1 MDSENKVVTIKV
13 SYNQLCSSLKA
24 CLEKLITIERESF
37 IRIDDKEKLVA
48 FLRSDF
54 KLGDLKDV
62 KILRKSKKH
71 KDYIPL
77 ETDSDFKSLSR
88 SLKVKNH
95 IKLLINDST
104 PATKFCSPNCLGG
117 DSEKKKTI
125 DFASLGKAL
134 VEASFTVMSDF
145 RGEEFQAHTKPQTQP
160 TQPTQPQTRTQSA
173 KGQYETKPKDASN
186 NDCVH
191 ELVACD
197 SCNPTNFVPIKGVR
211 FKCLICPDYDLCQAC
226 ESKQHVEEKNNGDHL
241 YTHPMIKITRPLLDT
256 RTNCPRAFSNSNDI
270 IYDIPLNGCSLA
282 NKDKIES
289 ILREGSIDDFF
300 KNVDKIIEES
310 DRYKIL
316 SSLLKTEN
324 IQDEDEDTRFAMLQ
338 SLVESSNVQADV
350 CTSSQNNED
359 SDDQETKSADEIDMK
374 NINLNHEPELLS
386 EYNKVQIYTK
396 RFSQDAKVIS
406 LVLYNNSS
414 IPIAGGDLKFEFYDS
429 NASEVILVKNVR
441 AILSGEKRSYNLGI
455 LTEKFNSLSGRR
467 LKISTTD
474 DTIIMDGNYSPGET
488 TSLNIMN
495 KPILAN
501 PLDNKSEKGS
511 IEVILVPK
519 SNSMAQIIIT
529 NKSKT
534 RLDCSNLKF
543 KVINCFDQVV
553 CNLNVVHGRKILPER
568 TTKYNIGLSNA
579 HLKYPFKL
587 LIVTDSFFASCDLS
601 LKNLNGVFEVIPKER
616 RHEDLSVDDGLSD
629 SFKFCD
635 KEADYLSSDTES
647 IVNESQKNDQIDNYV
662 DELSSSGDTE
672 KTEMQSNNRSTEG
685 SVHFV
690 VLPTLPKESLLESKN
705 LSSSE
710 YDDAKSFLAHENG
723 STTDNKSRHTVDDAN
738 DYDIISMGEEEE
750 YVDSDFE
757 VLSPAISQ

>member
-1 MDSENKVVTIKV
+1 MDSENKLVTIKV
-13 SYNQLCSSLKA
+13 SYNKLCSSLKA

-104 PATKFCSPNCLGG
+104 PATKFCPPNCFGS

-134 VEASFTVMSDF
+134 VEASFTVLSDF
-145 RGEEFQAHTKPQTQP
+145 RGEECQAHTQPKTQS
-160 TQPTQPQTRTQSA
+160 TQPQTRTQSA
-173 KGQYETKPKDASN
+173 KGEYETEPKDATS

-226 ESKQHVEEKNNGDHL
+226 ESKQHVEEKNTGDHL
-241 YTHPMIKITRPLLDT
+241 YTHPMIKITRPLLDN

-324 IQDEDEDTRFAMLQ
+324 IQDEDENTRFAMLQ
-338 SLVESSNVQADV
+338 SIVESSNIQADIS
-350 CTSSQNNED
+350 TNSKLNED
-359 SDDQETKSADEIDMK
+359 SDDQETKTADEIDMR
-374 NINLNHEPELLS
+374 NFNLNHESELLS
-386 EYNKVQIYTK
+386 EYNKVQVYTK
-396 RFSQDAKVIS
+396 RFSQDARVIS

-414 IPIAGGDLKFEFYDS
+414 IPISGGDLKFEFYDS
-429 NASEVILVKNVR
+429 NSSEVILVKNVR

-501 PLDNKSEKGS
+501 NLDNRSEKGS
-511 IEVILVPK
+511 IEVVLVPK

-553 CNLNVVHGRKILPER
+553 CNLSVVHGRKILPER

-601 LKNLNGVFEVIPKER
+601 LKNLNGVFEIIPKEESL
-616 RHEDLSVDDGLSD
+616 EDLSIDDGLSD
-629 SFKFCD
+629 SLKFCD
-635 KEADYLSSDTES
+635 KEADYPSSDTDS
-647 IVNESQKNDQIDNYV
+647 ILDESQKHDKIDNHV
-662 DELSSSGDTE
+662 AELSSSGDAE

-685 SVHFV
+685 SIHFV

-710 YDDAKSFLAHENG
+710 YDDAKPYLAHENG
-723 STTDNKSRHTVDDAN
+723 STDNKSRHTVDDAN

-757 VLSPAISQ
+757 VLSPAISH

>member
-13 SYNQLCSSLKA
+13 SYNHLCSSSKD
-24 CLEKLITIERESF
+24 CSITVERESF

-54 KLGDLKDV
+54 KLGDLKDI

-104 PATKFCSPNCLGG
+104 PATKFCSPNILGG
-117 DSEKKKTI
+117 DFEKKKTI

-134 VEASFTVMSDF
+134 VEASFTVLSDF

-160 TQPTQPQTRTQSA
+160 TQPQTRTQSA
-173 KGQYETKPKDASN
+173 KGQFEEKPKDATN

-211 FKCLICPDYDLCQAC
+211 FKCLICRDYDLCQAC

-241 YTHPMIKITRPLLDT
+241 YTHPMIKITKPLLDS

-289 ILREGSIDDFF
+289 ILGEGSINDFF

-324 IQDEDEDTRFAMLQ
+324 IQDEDEDTKFAMLQ
-338 SLVESSNVQADV
+338 SLVESSNVQADI
-350 CTSSQNNED
+350 CTSSQNNEG
-359 SDDQETKSADEIDMK
+359 SDDQETKSADEIDIS
-374 NINLNHEPELLS
+374 INLNHEPESLS

-396 RFSQDAKVIS
+396 RFSQDARVIS

-414 IPIAGGDLKFEFYDS
+414 IPISGGDLKFEFYDS

-474 DTIIMDGNYSPGET
+474 DSIIMDGNYSPGET

-501 PLDNKSEKGS
+501 LSDIKSEKGS
-511 IEVILVPK
+511 IEVVLVPK

-553 CNLNVVHGRKILPER
+553 CNLSVVHGRKILPER

-601 LKNLNGVFEVIPKER
+601 LKNLNGVFEVIPKEKW
-616 RHEDLSVDDGLSD
+616 HEDVSVDNGLSD
-629 SFKFCD
+629 SLKFCD
-635 KEADYLSSDTES
+635 KEADYPSSDTES
-647 IVNESQKNDQIDNYV
+647 FVNESQKNDKIDNHV
-662 DELSSSGDTE
+662 EELSSPGDTE

-750 YVDSDFE
+750 CVDSDFE
-757 VLSPAISQ
+757 VLSPAISH